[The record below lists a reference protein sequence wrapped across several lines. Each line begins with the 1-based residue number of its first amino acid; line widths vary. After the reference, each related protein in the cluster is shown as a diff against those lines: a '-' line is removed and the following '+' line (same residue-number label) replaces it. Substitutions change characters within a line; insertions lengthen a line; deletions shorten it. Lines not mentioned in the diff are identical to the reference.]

1 MTPGSISMPL
11 DLTGANLKDAG
22 LSELYLDGANL
33 AGANLAGASLD
44 QSVLQAANLR
54 GANLARASLWE
65 TDLQAANLEGAN
77 LAFADLEGVVLDFA
91 NFADADLRGAPG
103 IRHPQTREEPRPRPI
118 HQRATSGT
126 GAEIHRR
133 AVGVPRLAAPG
144 RVGAVQSVAEET
156 GGTSPKNWR
165 APPAKA
171 CAARAARPVGRNDD
185 WLSHPTRTP
194 SSLR

>member
-1 MTPGSISMPL
+1 MTPWVDLLMPL
-11 DLTGANLKDAG
+11 TSRAPTSRMPASVSFISN
-22 LSELYLDGANL
+22 GANL

-44 QSVLQAANLR
+44 QSRSPSPANLR

-156 GGTSPKNWR
+156 GGTSPKIGAPR
-165 APPAKA
+165 PRRPAPPAPLA
-171 CAARAARPVGRNDD
+171 
-185 WLSHPTRTP
+185 P
-194 SSLR
+194 SAETTTG